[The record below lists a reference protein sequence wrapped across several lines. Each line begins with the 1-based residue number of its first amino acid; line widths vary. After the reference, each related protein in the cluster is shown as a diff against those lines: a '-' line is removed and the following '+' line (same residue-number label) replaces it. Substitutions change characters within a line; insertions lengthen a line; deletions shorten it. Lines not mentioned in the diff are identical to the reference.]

1 MENNNKMEAITTPI
15 STPSPAP
22 VSNPAPALS
31 PAPAPTPMVS
41 TPNVQMADG
50 GNVSS
55 DSGSGSSNGIT
66 GFLKD
71 LNWLEVGFSILGVSA
86 LAYVIYYYRFKLQ
99 QDKLINNELQRQID
113 EIKMNLQSNLK
124 GKYKSI

>member
-1 MENNNKMEAITTPI
+1 MEAITTPI
-15 STPSPAP
+15 ATPSPAP
-22 VSNPAPALS
+22 VSTPAIAPT
-31 PAPAPTPMVS
+31 PAPAPVPMVAQ
-41 TPNVQMADG
+41 PNVQMADG
-50 GNVSS
+50 GNISS
-55 DSGSGSSNGIT
+55 DTSGSSSSGIA
-66 GFLKD
+66 GFFKE
-71 LNWLEVGFSILGVSA
+71 LNWMEVGFSILGVSA

>member
-1 MENNNKMEAITTPI
+1 MEATPIPI
-15 STPSPAP
+15 STP
-22 VSNPAPALS
+22 APATATAPAITPTPT
-31 PAPAPTPMVS
+31 PAPAPAPMVAQ
-41 TPNVQMADG
+41 PNVQMADG
-50 GNVSS
+50 GNISS
-55 DSGSGSSNGIT
+55 DSSGSSGSGVT

-113 EIKMNLQSNLK
+113 EIKMNLQSTLK

>member
-1 MENNNKMEAITTPI
+1 MENNNKMEAITSPI
-15 STPSPAP
+15 STPTTTPTP
-22 VSNPAPALS
+22 S
-31 PAPAPTPMVS
+31 PAPAPTPAPAPVVA

-50 GNVSS
+50 GNIVTETSS
-55 DSGSGSSNGIT
+55 GVKSFFN
-66 GFLKD
+66 D
-71 LNWLEVGFSILGVSA
+71 LNWMEVGFSILGVSA
-86 LAYVIYYYRFKLQ
+86 LVYVIYYYRFKLQ

>member
-1 MENNNKMEAITTPI
+1 MEATTTPI
-15 STPSPAP
+15 STP
-22 VSNPAPALS
+22 VSTPTPT
-31 PAPAPTPMVS
+31 PAPAPVTTPAPAPMVAQ
-41 TPNVQMADG
+41 PNVQMADG

-113 EIKMNLQSNLK
+113 EIKMNLQSNMK